1 MLSGRCDEDDACCT
15 KVVMCLSA
23 EGSMHLPPADG
34 RDDSWSHSEEEAST
48 AVPSAPDPDAAERA
62 ILQLHI
68 VLMVLRVAKRF
79 VVIQFRLAVLP
90 QL

>member
-1 MLSGRCDEDDACCT
+1 
-15 KVVMCLSA
+15 
-23 EGSMHLPPADG
+23 MHLPPPADG

-62 ILQLHI
+62 ILQLRI

-79 VVIQFRLAVLP
+79 VVNQFRLAVLL